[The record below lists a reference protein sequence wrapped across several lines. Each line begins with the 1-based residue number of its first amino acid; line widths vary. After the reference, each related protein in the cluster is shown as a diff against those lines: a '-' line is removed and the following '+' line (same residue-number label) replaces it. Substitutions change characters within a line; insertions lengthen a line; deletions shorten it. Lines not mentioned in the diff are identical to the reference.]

1 VKSLDDDGVR
11 GKLQV
16 SEEITFRLDGIK
28 WMLVFLLVG
37 GGIFGNYYFGAQP
50 LLYRVLG
57 LLLIAVV
64 AAGIASQT
72 AKGNAFV
79 GLARGARVE
88 AGKVVWP
95 NRQERNQTTL
105 VVVGFILLMA
115 LVLWGLDALIGWLAT
130 FVIG

>member
-1 VKSLDDDGVR
+1 MSDAT
-11 GKLQV
+11 
-16 SEEITFRLDGIK
+16 TFRFDGTK
-28 WMLVFLLVG
+28 WVLVFLLVG
-37 GGIFGNYYFGAQP
+37 GAVYANYYFLAQP

-57 LLLIAVV
+57 LLVVGAVSVAIAL
-64 AAGIASQT
+64 QT
-72 AKGNAFV
+72 AKGAAFWN
-79 GLARGARVE
+79 LALGAKVE

-115 LVLWGLDALIGWLAT
+115 LLLWGLDALVGWLAT